1 MKYLKGEKLRERVA
15 QRKVFLYTLLDN
27 PTLSDESPEIIERIL
42 SPFAQMQFLQE
53 HCKRDEILAI
63 LISIDPEHPF
73 LDKYIEPIFD
83 EDDPHLE
90 IAGMFLDTYERVC
103 TPTQQVNILMWA
115 IGQIAEQNEKK
126 SKVISLATKQ
136 KLNTWWHENQYKI
149 SWAFHLVAD
158 ALQHTR
164 KKDKYKQA
172 GDVYLSS
179 YETLLESWCALWMV
193 PIELLMYAARAY
205 WVHGDLES
213 AMNLYNSV
221 IVQCET
227 DLEVHTSLANDL
239 LYTERKKH
247 QLTTL
252 AEQKEDTSLSA
263 TLFYTQVLLEKIH
276 QGKQEN
282 ENMHLQWIRYGL
294 DDFYTIL
301 KEKQRIAHWVPSP
314 YPLANLRRLVY
325 GQYMYCINEQESA
338 DQELRLIPKTDHITY
353 KAAQILMKEWSV
365 TYIDKK

>member
-172 GDVYLSS
+172 
-179 YETLLESWCALWMV
+179 
-193 PIELLMYAARAY
+193 RAY

-314 YPLANLRRLVY
+314 YTLANLRRLVY